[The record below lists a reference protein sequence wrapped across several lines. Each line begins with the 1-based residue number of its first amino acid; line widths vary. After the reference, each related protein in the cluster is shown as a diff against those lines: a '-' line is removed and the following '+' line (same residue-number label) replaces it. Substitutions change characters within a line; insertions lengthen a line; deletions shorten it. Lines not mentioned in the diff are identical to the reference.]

1 MTRDDRRGI
10 SELNSTHSGLPLT
23 FTIAFLS
30 VFHRPCEAIILV
42 IAPLINSTAI
52 ILVNA
57 PLIQWRADCLVVNF
71 LKLSCNVN
79 CSQDGVIVV
88 KFLREWISTRCLAVI

>member
-1 MTRDDRRGI
+1 MTRDDRGGI
-10 SELNSTHSGLPLT
+10 SELNSTHSGLPPT
-23 FTIAFLS
+23 FTLAFLS
-30 VFHRPCEAIILV
+30 VFRRPCA
-42 IAPLINSTAI
+42 AI

-57 PLIQWRADCLVVNF
+57 PLINSTPLGAVCLVDNV

-79 CSQDGVIVV
+79 CSQDGVLVV